1 MSRWRR
7 FRRLFGPEPAAD
19 VDDELAFHLEM
30 RIRELVARG
39 ESPERA
45 RELAL
50 RRFGDYDR
58 SRSECVVISERRGR
72 AMLRKEHLLELQQ
85 DIGYALRM
93 LRRSPGFTIVAVA
106 TLALGIGANS
116 AIFSVV
122 HGVLLQSLPFRE
134 ADRLYRLRMLYP
146 DGTSYTALSA
156 PDFMNVR
163 EENRVFEGVEGYATG
178 MVTLVGGGEPREVR
192 VARVTNGLFDL
203 LGVPVAQG
211 RGFLLDEH
219 QPNRESAAIL
229 DHGFWI
235 RAFGSDASVLGRTVT
250 ASGLTYTIVGVLAP
264 GAKLTADADLYLP
277 LQYDQ
282 AFSSTATT
290 ARRSEFLAVIGR
302 ARPGVGPT
310 QIDADLEAIGT
321 RLQQAFP
328 GTNER
333 LTFNAIELREL
344 VVGDVQT
351 PLLVLMGAVA
361 FVLLVACANVANLLL
376 ARSAARRGEL
386 AVRAALGAGRAR
398 LLRQLLTEAIVLGL
412 AGGAIGLAIAYWGTR
427 ALVAARPADI
437 PRLDQIGVSATV
449 VLFTLACSLAT
460 SVIFG
465 VLPAL
470 QATRG
475 RLTRGLQEG
484 GRSGGAGGQR
494 VRSTLVVAEMALAV
508 VLLTGA
514 GLLIRSFIE
523 MTRVDAGFRAEEAMT
538 FRLTMD
544 EYQQRQQLVNRV
556 AEFEQRLRTLPGV
569 TAAGAATVLPLSGL
583 GNIWN
588 FTVEGAPPP
597 PPDVNQEIAVA
608 SVTPD
613 YFRAIGIPLLSGRP
627 FTDADRSDALPVA
640 IVNKAAVTRWFGGN
654 NPIGRRVVVGSRTP
668 VIVGVVADALQRNP
682 AQPPVPQLFSP
693 YPQVT
698 TRTIRFVVRTSGD
711 PLRLTPSIRGE
722 LRSLDPRLAI
732 AEFTP
737 LDQLVE
743 RSVARPRFYT
753 ELLMLFAGLALALA
767 ATGIF
772 GLTSYT
778 VAQRTREISIRM
790 ALGARAGDM
799 LRMIVARAV
808 LLAAIGAVIGIAA
821 ALALGRVIQ
830 QQLFGVGLF
839 DPITIGAVLLVLGL
853 SAAAASFLPARR
865 ASRLDPAMALRES

>member
-7 FRRLFGPEPAAD
+7 SPRLFGPDPDGD
-19 VDDELAFHLEM
+19 VDDELSFHLEM
-30 RIRELVARG
+30 RVRELVARG

-50 RRFGDYDR
+50 RRFGDYER
-58 SRSECVVISERRGR
+58 SRSECVVINERRGR
-72 AMLRKEHLLELQQ
+72 IMLRKEYLLELRQ

-93 LRRSPGFTIVAVA
+93 LRRTPGFTLVAVA

-122 HGVLLQSLPFRE
+122 HGVLLQSLPFRD
-134 ADRLYRLRMLYP
+134 ADRLYRVRMLYP
-146 DGTSYTALSA
+146 DGTSYTALSP

-163 EENRVFEGVEGYATG
+163 EENRVFEGVEAYTTG
-178 MVTLVGGGEPREVR
+178 MVTLVGTGEPREVR
-192 VARVTNGLFDL
+192 VARITDGLFAL
-203 LGVPVAQG
+203 LGIPLSHG

-219 QPNRESAAIL
+219 QPNRESAVIL
-229 DHGFWI
+229 DHGFWV
-235 RAFGSDASVLGRTVT
+235 RVFGGDPNVLGRSVS
-250 ASGLTYTIVGVLAP
+250 ASGLTYNIVGVLAP
-264 GAKLTADADLYLP
+264 GAKLTAEADIYLP
-277 LQYDQ
+277 LKYNEV
-282 AFSSTATT
+282 FSATT
-290 ARRSEFLAVIGR
+290 ATGRRSESLAVLGR
-302 ARPGVGPT
+302 ARGVGAA
-310 QIDADLEAIGT
+310 QIDADVRAIGA

-328 GTNER
+328 DTNASV
-333 LTFNAIELREL
+333 TFNVIELRQL
-344 VVGDVQT
+344 VVGDVRT

-361 FVLLVACANVANLLL
+361 FVLLVACVNVANLLL
-376 ARSAARRGEL
+376 ARAAARQGEL
-386 AVRAALGAGRAR
+386 AVRAALGAGRGR
-398 LLRQLLTEAIVLGL
+398 LLRQLLTEAVVLGL
-412 AGGAIGLAIAYWGTR
+412 AGGVVGLAIAYLATR

-437 PRLDQIGVSATV
+437 PRLDEIGVSATA

-475 RLTRGLQEG
+475 GLTRGLQEG

-494 VRSTLVVAEMALAV
+494 IRSTLVVAEMTLAV

-523 MTRVDAGFRAEEAMT
+523 MTRVDAGFHAEEAMT
-538 FRLTMD
+538 FRVTMD

-556 AEFEQRLRTLPGV
+556 AEFEHRLRALPGV

-588 FTVEGAPPP
+588 FSVEGAPPP

-613 YFRAIGIPLLSGRP
+613 YFRAMRIPLRSGRL
-627 FTDADRSDALPVA
+627 FSEADRSDALQVA
-640 IVNKAAVTRWFGGN
+640 IVNEATVSRWFGGHD
-654 NPIGRRVVVGSRTP
+654 PVGRRVVVGARTP
-668 VIVGVVADALQRNP
+668 VIVGVVANVLQRDP
-682 AQPPVPQLFSP
+682 GQPPVPQLFSP
-693 YPQVT
+693 YTQVT
-698 TRTIRFVVRTSGD
+698 TRSIRFVVRTTGD
-711 PLRLTPSIRGE
+711 PLQLASAIRAE
-722 LRSLDPRLAI
+722 LRSLDARLAI

-737 LDQLVE
+737 LDQLLE

-753 ELLMLFAGLALALA
+753 ELLMLFAGIALVLA

-790 ALGARAGDM
+790 ALGARAVDM
-799 LRMIVARAV
+799 LRMIVGRAV
-808 LLAAIGAVIGIAA
+808 MLAAVGALIGTAA

-830 QQLFGVGLF
+830 QQLFGVGVF
-839 DPITIGAVLLVLGL
+839 DPLTIVAVLLVLGF

-865 ASRLDPAMALRES
+865 AARLDPAAALRET